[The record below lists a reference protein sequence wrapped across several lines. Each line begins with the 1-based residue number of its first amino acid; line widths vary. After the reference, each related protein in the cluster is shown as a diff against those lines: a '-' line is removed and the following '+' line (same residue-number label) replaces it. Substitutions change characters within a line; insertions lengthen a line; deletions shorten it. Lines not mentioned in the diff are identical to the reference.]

1 MNKSIQLVVFTL
13 DEQRYALHLHV
24 VRRVVRA
31 VEITLLPKA
40 PDIVLGVINMRGEI
54 IPVVNMRKRFHLPE
68 QEMDLSNQFIVSS
81 TSRRSVALL
90 VDMVG
95 DVIEH
100 PHQEIITPEKILPD
114 MEYLEGVLKLEDG
127 LILIHDLDTFL
138 SLKENDALEHAL
150 KENKKI
156 EDYEA

>member
-1 MNKSIQLVVFTL
+1 MNRSIQLVVFTL

-24 VRRVVRA
+24 VRRIVRA

-40 PDIVLGVINMRGEI
+40 PDIVLGVINVRGKI

-68 QEMDLSNQFIVSS
+68 QEMDLSNQFIISS
-81 TSRRSVALL
+81 ASRRSVALL
-90 VDMVG
+90 VDRVG

-100 PHQEIITPEKILPD
+100 PHQEIITSAKILPD
-114 MEYLEGVLKLEDG
+114 MEYIEGVLKLKDG

-138 SLKENDALEHAL
+138 SLKENNALEHAL
-150 KENKKI
+150 KETKKI
-156 EDYEA
+156 AEYEA